1 MIKILLI
8 CSAGISTSRVVE
20 RMRDHAK
27 TLNVK
32 VKIKSIGDA
41 NKAESIPRAS
51 IILLGPQIRYT
62 IDEVK
67 KVSGTT
73 PVVVMDSQNFGLLR
87 GDLILEA
94 ALNHLNIAV

>member
-8 CSAGISTSRVVE
+8 CSAGISTSRLVE
-20 RMRDHAK
+20 KMLDHAK
-27 TLNVK
+27 KLNVK

-41 NKAESIPRAS
+41 NKAEIIPDAS
-51 IILLGPQIRYT
+51 IILLGPQIRYN

-67 KVSGTT
+67 KASGST
-73 PVVVMDSQNFGLLR
+73 PVIVMDSQDFGLLR

-94 ALNHLNIAV
+94 ALDHLNIAI